1 LPLKINP
8 LRRYRELR
16 RLRRITA
23 ILAGYG
29 LEEIVLLV
37 RGRRFPVR
45 KVRVDAATRGARLR
59 GALEELG
66 PTFVKLGQILSL
78 RPDLVP
84 PDIALE
90 LSKLQDAAPPIPF
103 AQIRETLESELDRP
117 IDAVFAEFS
126 PEPIA
131 AASLAQVHRARTH
144 TDEIV
149 AVKVQRPGIARV
161 IESDLDI
168 LFHLAQLME
177 RHLSDGER
185 YAPVDAV
192 TEFSRS
198 IRKELDFVHEARNA
212 EIFARNF
219 AGDET
224 IHVPRVFWDY
234 TTPRV
239 LTMEYIDG
247 IKFSDLDAL
256 ERGGL
261 DRRVLAR
268 NGARAI
274 LKQVFDHGFF
284 HADPHPGNLLAL
296 PGNVIAPL
304 DFGMMGR
311 LDERLRDQVAELLF
325 GVVERDVDLIIRAL
339 TDMGCVQAGSDSAG
353 LRRDLLDMLDEYYG
367 VPLKR
372 LDFRR
377 LFEDGLDLFHR
388 HHLKVPAGLV
398 LMGKALTTEEG
409 VGRMLDPD
417 FDMVTMAKPYVKR
430 LFVRRYTAELKP
442 GHWLPVLERYLRLVK
457 ELPDEIETA
466 LQKMSEYDR
475 TDNSPRDFRIWER
488 VAHAIAI
495 GSIYIGSAIVLG
507 FEVGPCVDGLSIIG
521 LVGLGIGV
529 LLTGWHAISNRGK
542 YKG

>member
-23 ILAGYG
+23 ILARYG

-37 RGRRFPVR
+37 RGRRFPFR
-45 KVRVDAATRGARLR
+45 KVQVDAATRGARLR
-59 GALEELG
+59 SALEELG
-66 PTFVKLGQILSL
+66 PTFVKLGQVLSL
-78 RPDLVP
+78 RPDLIP

-103 AQIRETLESELDRP
+103 PEIREILESELDRP
-117 IDAVFAEFS
+117 IGAVFAEFS
-126 PEPIA
+126 PGPIA
-131 AASLAQVHRARTH
+131 AASLAQVHRARTR

-177 RHLSDGER
+177 RHLPDGEL
-185 YAPVDAV
+185 YAPLDAV
-192 TEFSRS
+192 TEFARS
-198 IRKELDFVHEARNA
+198 IRKELDFVHEARNT
-212 EIFARNF
+212 EIFTRNF

-224 IHVPRVFWDY
+224 IHVPRIFWDY
-234 TTPRV
+234 TTSKV
-239 LTMEYIDG
+239 LTMEYVDG
-247 IKFSDLDAL
+247 FKFSDPSRLDEA
-256 ERGGL
+256 GL
-261 DRRVLAR
+261 DRRILAR
-268 NGARAI
+268 NGARAV

-311 LDERLRDQVAELLF
+311 LDGKLRDQVGDLLF
-325 GVVERDVDLIIRAL
+325 GVVERDVNAVIRAL
-339 TDMGCVQAGSDSAG
+339 TDMGCVEEGSDSTG
-353 LRRDLLDMLDEYYG
+353 LREETLDLIDEYYG
-367 VPLKR
+367 APLQR
-372 LDFRR
+372 IDFRR
-377 LFEDGLDLFHR
+377 LFEEGIGLLHR
-388 HHLKVPAGLV
+388 HRLKVPAGLV
-398 LMGKALTTEEG
+398 LMGKALVIEEG

-417 FDMVTMAKPYVKR
+417 FDMLTMTKPYVKK
-430 LFVRRYTAELKP
+430 LMIRRYTSSLKLR
-442 GHWLPVLERYLRLVK
+442 HWLPVLDRYRRFLE
-457 ELPDEIETA
+457 ELPDEVETG
-466 LQKMSEYDR
+466 LRKMSEHDR
-475 TDNSPRDFRIWER
+475 TNNPLSGFRIWEQ

-507 FEVGPCVDGLSIIG
+507 SEVGPCVDGLSIIG
-521 LVGLGIGV
+521 LVGLSLGG
-529 LLTGWHAISNRGK
+529 LLTGWHVISNRRK